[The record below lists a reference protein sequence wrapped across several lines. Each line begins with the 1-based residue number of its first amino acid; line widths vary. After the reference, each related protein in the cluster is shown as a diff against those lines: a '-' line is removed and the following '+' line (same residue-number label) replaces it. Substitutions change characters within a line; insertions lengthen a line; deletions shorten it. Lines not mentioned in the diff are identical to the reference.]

1 MNAVK
6 LEYYAP
12 GVQKVVPKSRGL
24 GDTIEKVTKVL
35 GIKAVVD
42 KISEATGKDCGCQGR
57 KESLNEMFPYND

>member
-24 GDTIEKVTKVL
+24 GDTVEKVTKAL

-42 KISEATGKDCGCQGR
+42 KISEITGEDCGCQGR
-57 KESLNEMFPYND
+57 KESLNKMFPYKN